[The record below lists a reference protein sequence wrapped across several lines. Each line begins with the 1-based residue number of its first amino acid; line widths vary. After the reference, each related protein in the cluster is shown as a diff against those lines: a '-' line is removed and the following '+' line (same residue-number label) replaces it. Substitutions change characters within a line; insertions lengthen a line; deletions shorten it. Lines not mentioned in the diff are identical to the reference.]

1 MKNYCFNNGT
11 IILILIFHSYQYCF
25 MVMLEKLKES
35 MDRGDE
41 FSALFTDPFKSVDYI
56 DPNLLII
63 LYEETTKSLNLFL
76 FFLRNRTQ
84 RFRTN
89 KSYSNKLK
97 LRMVSLHKK
106 WSFSWRISSFFVEHV
121 PHTSVLGLLPF
132 NIDLVGL
139 LLECE
144 DNNIHSYAHD
154 TTSCSYV
161 EDMSSVIN
169 GIQRIAEENSR
180 RFENNHMKANHGKCP
195 ILLSSNIK
203 RVGTFDNCKL
213 HQD

>member
-63 LYEETTKSLNLFL
+63 LYEETTKSLNLF

-84 RFRTN
+84 RVRTN

-106 WSFSWRISSFFVEHV
+106 
-121 PHTSVLGLLPF
+121 
-132 NIDLVGL
+132 
-139 LLECE
+139 
-144 DNNIHSYAHD
+144 
-154 TTSCSYV
+154 
-161 EDMSSVIN
+161 
-169 GIQRIAEENSR
+169 
-180 RFENNHMKANHGKCP
+180 
-195 ILLSSNIK
+195 
-203 RVGTFDNCKL
+203 
-213 HQD
+213 

>member
-1 MKNYCFNNGT
+1 
-11 IILILIFHSYQYCF
+11 

-63 LYEETTKSLNLFL
+63 LYEETTKSLNFF

-84 RFRTN
+84 RVRTN

-106 WSFSWRISSFFVEHV
+106 
-121 PHTSVLGLLPF
+121 
-132 NIDLVGL
+132 
-139 LLECE
+139 
-144 DNNIHSYAHD
+144 
-154 TTSCSYV
+154 
-161 EDMSSVIN
+161 
-169 GIQRIAEENSR
+169 
-180 RFENNHMKANHGKCP
+180 
-195 ILLSSNIK
+195 
-203 RVGTFDNCKL
+203 
-213 HQD
+213 